1 MRCEELGEALSAY
14 ADGELAGVERS
25 RLEQHLVVC
34 EVCREQLAAY
44 RQVTRRVQMLGDVQP
59 TATLRGRVL
68 GGAVQHRSAPLGLVP
83 RLMATA
89 AMVGLVAVVVAVLS
103 GALDGRVLGRPLNGG
118 QAGSAAVLSSSP
130 SPVPQ
135 GGESVGQ
142 AGPPAPAEVMTVKLY
157 FHKTSLDSAL
167 DACRAVYPVDR
178 TIPKTQGV
186 ARATLDQLFAGPTPE
201 EEAQGYASVFSSKT
215 KSILKSVR
223 IVDGTAYVDLVDIR
237 EIIPNASTSCGSA
250 QFFSEV
256 ETTLKQFSTIQK
268 VVYAIEGKP
277 ATFYWWMQIG
287 CDDSSGL
294 CDETPFRPVSEVR
307 PGSSLTVDP
316 SVGQPGATV
325 TFQGAGFTP
334 RGKVSVLMIEGLGLI
349 IADVQADQDGRISGE
364 FKVPQAG
371 SVPELTFGPVAV
383 FAIDEASRQRSPT
396 ATLSIIQAK

>member
-14 ADGELAGVERS
+14 ADGELTGIERS

-68 GGAVQHRSAPLGLVP
+68 GGAVQHRSAPLGLLP
-83 RLMATA
+83 RLVATA
-89 AMVGLVAVVVAVLS
+89 AMIGFIAVAVAVLG
-103 GALDGRVLGRPLNGG
+103 GALDGRVLGRPADGG
-118 QAGSAAVLSSSP
+118 QAGNAAMLSSFP
-130 SPVPQ
+130 SPAPQ
-135 GGESVGQ
+135 GGRSVGQ
-142 AGPPAPAEVMTVKLY
+142 AEPAAPAEVMTVKLY
-157 FHKTSLDSAL
+157 FHRTSPDSTL

-178 TIPKTQGV
+178 TIPKTLAV
-186 ARATLDQLFAGPTPE
+186 ARATLNQLFAGPTPE
-201 EEAQGYASVFSSKT
+201 EQAQGYLSVFSAKT
-215 KSILKSVR
+215 ESILKSVR
-223 IVDGTAYVDLVDIR
+223 ILGGIAYVDLVDIR
-237 EIIPNASTSCGSA
+237 EIIPNASTTCGSA

-256 ETTLKQFSTIQK
+256 ETTLKQFSTVQK
-268 VVYAIEGKP
+268 VIYAIEGQP

-294 CDETPFRPVSEVR
+294 CDETPFRPVTEVR
-307 PGSSLTVDP
+307 AGSSLTVEP

-325 TFQGAGFTP
+325 TFQGAGFSP

-349 IADVQADQDGRISGE
+349 VADVEADQDGRISGQFE
-364 FKVPQAG
+364 VPQAG

-383 FAIDEASRQRSPT
+383 FAIDEASRQRSPS
-396 ATLSIIQAK
+396 ATLTIVQLK